1 MQSSHFNYK
10 YTTTTNCI
18 IKPSNHSIYTQYRSY
33 TSTSASIVEIG
44 EDNYTEYNGNNIIK
58 NTFSIDS
65 NGNTKMYI
73 KSGAILNGKTVT
85 VDAEGWNT
93 INLLDYM

>member
-1 MQSSHFNYK
+1 M
-10 YTTTTNCI
+10 
-18 IKPSNHSIYTQYRSY
+18 IKPTNHSIYTESKSY
-33 TSTSASIVEIG
+33 TDTASCIVKI
-44 EDNYTEYNGNNIIK
+44 EDNNYTEYNGNNIIK

-73 KSGAILNGKTVT
+73 KNGAILNGKTVN
-85 VDAEGWNT
+85 VDTEGWNT